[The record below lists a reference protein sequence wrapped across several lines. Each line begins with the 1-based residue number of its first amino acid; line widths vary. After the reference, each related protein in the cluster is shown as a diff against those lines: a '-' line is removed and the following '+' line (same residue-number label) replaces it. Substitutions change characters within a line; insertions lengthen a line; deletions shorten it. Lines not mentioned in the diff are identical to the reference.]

1 MLVPSTGFAVQ
12 MLFGPARNLEEV
24 GVSDFEHSFPSLR
37 RMALR
42 SGASPWRVF
51 DIDQLKVT
59 ETRCVPSHNTPDE
72 PVSLS
77 FGQALTNDQDM
88 TILYT

>member
-1 MLVPSTGFAVQ
+1 MLRLSTG
-12 MLFGPARNLEEV
+12 LPCRCSLGPQEISKKLERRSFINL
-24 GVSDFEHSFPSLR
+24 HPSFPR
-37 RMALR
+37 RTLR

-59 ETRCVPSHNTPDE
+59 ETRCLPSHNTPDE

>member
-1 MLVPSTGFAVQ
+1 
-12 MLFGPARNLEEV
+12 
-24 GVSDFEHSFPSLR
+24 
-37 RMALR
+37 MALR

-77 FGQALTNDQDM
+77 FGQAFTNDQDM
-88 TILYT
+88 TTLYT